1 LSRWLVDEL
10 NQSELQHWLDLRCLL
25 WPGDSG
31 DHLNEIQQYF
41 CGQNPHIERVWGV
54 RSKGIPV
61 VGFLELSLRSYA
73 EGTSDSPVPYVEGWF
88 VQADARGRG
97 AGKALMESAM
107 GWASS
112 RGFAYLASDTELTNE
127 GSIHAHHAIG
137 FKEVGRQV
145 AFLRQLKPKN

>member
-1 LSRWLVDEL
+1 M
-10 NQSELQHWLDLRCLL
+10 
-25 WPGDSG
+25 
-31 DHLNEIQQYF
+31 
-41 CGQNPHIERVWGV
+41 
-54 RSKGIPV
+54 
-61 VGFLELSLRSYA
+61 GFLELSLRSYA

-88 VQADARGRG
+88 VRADARGRG
-97 AGKALMESAM
+97 AGKALMENAM

-145 AFLRQLKPKN
+145 AFLRQLKSKD

>member
-1 LSRWLVDEL
+1 MTRWLVDEL

-25 WPGDSG
+25 WPGDLG

-41 CGQNPHIERVWGV
+41 CGQTPHIERVWGV
-54 RSKGIPV
+54 RSNGIPV
-61 VGFLELSLRSYA
+61 MGFLELSLRSYA

-88 VQADARGRG
+88 VRADARGRG

-112 RGFAYLASDTELTNE
+112 RGFAYLASDTDLTNE

-145 AFLRQLKPKN
+145 AFLRQLKP